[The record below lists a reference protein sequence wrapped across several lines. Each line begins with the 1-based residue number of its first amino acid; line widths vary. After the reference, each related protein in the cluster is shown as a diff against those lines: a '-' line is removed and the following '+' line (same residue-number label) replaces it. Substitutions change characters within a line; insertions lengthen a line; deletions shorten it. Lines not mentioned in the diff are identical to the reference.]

1 MIKQKLT
8 VVGSSPKKN
17 GLSANISDNTLRSCL
32 PNSSISS
39 GLWTPIPCALTFL
52 PPWNH

>member
-1 MIKQKLT
+1 MIGILT

-17 GLSANISDNTLRSCL
+17 GLSANSSDKIFKSCL

-39 GLWTPIPCALTFL
+39 GLCTPIPCALTFL
-52 PPWNH
+52 APYN